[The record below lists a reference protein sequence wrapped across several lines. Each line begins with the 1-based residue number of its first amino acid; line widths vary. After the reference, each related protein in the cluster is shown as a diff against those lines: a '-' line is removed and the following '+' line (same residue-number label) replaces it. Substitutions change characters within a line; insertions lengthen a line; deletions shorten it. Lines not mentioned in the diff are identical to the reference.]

1 MVYPAP
7 PRREPPTPT
16 EVLLDTYDWDYYDD
30 FDYDYPYAEPNFSMC
45 MRSGLPKLRERVC
58 TSGAD
63 CEDNSKDE
71 STNVEENSSGFHMIE
86 IHMPTVGT
94 GVTIIFM
101 LLVAAAIAWLT
112 LKWCRARKRR
122 LRQAEAGFALDP
134 IVAPRRYDYDS
145 VPARAYSQPMA
156 AAPIIVQAPAP
167 AAPSAPRSR
176 QSEREEAYRKMLA
189 LTNEN

>member
-1 MVYPAP
+1 MSLLNPYNPFAILDLMG
-7 PRREPPTPT
+7 TNYCT
-16 EVLLDTYDWDYYDD
+16 E
-30 FDYDYPYAEPNFSMC
+30 AELAERC
-45 MRSGLPKLRERVC
+45 PKSAC
-58 TSGAD
+58 GGSSSSTDMGTHTSVT
-63 CEDNSKDE
+63 E
-71 STNVEENSSGFHMIE
+71 SSSGFHLFE
-86 IHMPTVGT
+86 LHLPTVGT
-94 GVTIIFM
+94 GVGILIGVILAIVFA
-101 LLVAAAIAWLT
+101 LLLI
-112 LKWCRARKRR
+112 KWCRARKRR